1 METPR
6 APRMT
11 AEAFAYW
18 LQGYMEVQNPK
29 EIDKTQTQII
39 KDHLAL
45 VFNKVTPDR
54 SDEEQKLK
62 EYLEKEA
69 QTEAGWF
76 EDEFPEHSIDEP
88 LPILDCNLDIS

>member
-11 AEAFAYW
+11 PEAFAYW

-29 EIDKTQTQII
+29 EINKTQTQII

-54 SDEEQKLK
+54 TDRENVRENDEIDDL
-62 EYLEKEA
+62 LN
-69 QTEAGWF
+69 
-76 EDEFPEHSIDEP
+76 EFPEHSIDEP
-88 LPILDCNLDIS
+88 LPILDCDLDIC